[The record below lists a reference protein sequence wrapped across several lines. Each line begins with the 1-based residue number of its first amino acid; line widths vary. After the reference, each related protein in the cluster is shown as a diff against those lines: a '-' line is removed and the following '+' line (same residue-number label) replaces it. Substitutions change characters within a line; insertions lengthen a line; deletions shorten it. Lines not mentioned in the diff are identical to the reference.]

1 MTSLNT
7 SLNKPRVLI
16 LAPVMDSLTE
26 KLQQQFSIETYFDQT
41 DAQAFLAKQGQGIV
55 GLVTRGDV
63 GVNNTVLEHL
73 PDLKVISV
81 FGVGTDAIDL
91 QYTANKHIYVEIT
104 EGVLTDDVADMALAL
119 LLATSRNVCQADK
132 FVRDGQWQNGGFPL
146 STKISGKRLGIF
158 GMGQIGQAIARRA
171 SGFDMSITYAS
182 NHEKPELPYQFV
194 ADIQQLAAQVD
205 VLVIAVSGGAKSAGI
220 IDKAVFSALPDSAIV
235 VNISRGSVINQ
246 NDLINALQNKQI
258 AGAGLDVFAEEP
270 HVPQELIAMTNVVL
284 QPHVGSATHETRQAM
299 SEKVLANLHK
309 HLD

>member
-1 MTSLNT
+1 MIQQQ
-7 SLNKPRVLI
+7 KPRVLI

-26 KLQQQFSIETYFDQT
+26 KLEQQFAVDKYTDQ
-41 DAQAFLAKQGQGIV
+41 QNKEAFLISNGKGIV

-63 GVNNTVLEHL
+63 GVDNSILECL

-91 QYTANKHIYVEIT
+91 TYTNKHNIQVEIT
-104 EGVLTDDVADMALAL
+104 RGVLTEDVADMAMAL
-119 LLATSRNVCQADK
+119 MLATSRNLCQADH
-132 FVRDGQWQNGGFPL
+132 FVREGKWLEGNFPL
-146 STKISGKRLGIF
+146 SSKISGKRLGIF

-171 SGFDMSITYAS
+171 SGFDMHISYAS
-182 NHEKPELPYQFV
+182 NNEKPELPYRFYPDV
-194 ADIQQLAAQVD
+194 KQLAAQID
-205 VLVIAVSGGAKSAGI
+205 VLMIAVSGGSQSAGVI
-220 IDKAVFSALPDSAIV
+220 NASIFDTLPDNALV

-246 NDLINALQNKQI
+246 QDLMTALQNKKI
-258 AGAGLDVFAEEP
+258 SGAGLDVFAEEP
-270 HVPQELIAMTNVVL
+270 RVPHELIAMDNVVL

>member
-1 MTSLNT
+1 MTQQQKS
-7 SLNKPRVLI
+7 RVLI

-26 KLQQQFSIETYFDQT
+26 KLEQQFIVDKYFDQQ
-41 DAQAFLAKQGQGIV
+41 DKQAFLAANGKSIL

-63 GVNNTVLEHL
+63 GVDNSILECL

-91 QYTANKHIYVEIT
+91 NYTEKNNIHVEIT
-104 EGVLTDDVADMALAL
+104 RGVLTDDVADMAMAL

-132 FVRDGQWQNGGFPL
+132 FVREGKWLEGGFPL

-171 SGFDMSITYAS
+171 AGFDMQISYAS
-182 NHEKPELPYQFV
+182 NHEKTELPYRFYP
-194 ADIQQLAAQVD
+194 DIKQLAAQVD
-205 VLVIAVSGGAKSAGI
+205 VLVIAVSGGPQSAGVI
-220 IDKAVFSALPDSAIV
+220 NKSVFDALPDHALV

-246 NDLINALQNKQI
+246 QDLITALQNKNI
-258 AGAGLDVFAEEP
+258 GGAGLDVFADEP
-270 HVPQELIAMTNVVL
+270 RVPHELINMNNVVL

-309 HLD
+309 RLGEK